1 MIWTDYFGRFLIETL
16 LLDMARFANWAVHS
30 RLVKGLVGELDF
42 SFHAVSTG
50 ESMAESRMPSRAGSR
65 ADLSEYASSQHGDR
79 HKND

>member
-1 MIWTDYFGRFLIETL
+1 MIWTDYCGKLSIEISL
-16 LLDMARFANWAVHS
+16 LNQAGLANSAIHS

-50 ESMAESRMPSRAGSR
+50 ESLAESRVTSRVGSR
-65 ADLSEYASSQHGDR
+65 VDLSGYASSQPDDR